1 MIKKIVLKLS
11 NPFKQ
16 EDEICK
22 SEERAIF
29 IVKDMMANISEYEM
43 IDLEFI
49 KQEIKDII
57 AATQI
62 DESISLEIIVDDSY
76 GRIDVSSS
84 ILQVI
89 LDLLNNSLIAF
100 DDNSRRKEIKLQL
113 MANEYGLE
121 VGCCDNAKIQ
131 NKELESKRRDT
142 ALFVSREIIKTIFDG
157 KMNPCSREY
166 SRSERYPADNSG
178 KTCFYIA
185 IPYSSRCILKEGY
198 E

>member
-1 MIKKIVLKLS
+1 MIRKIVSKLS
-11 NPFKQ
+11 NPFKA
-16 EDEICK
+16 ENEICK
-22 SEERAIF
+22 SEEKAIA
-29 IVKDMMANISEYEM
+29 IVEDMMANMSQYEL
-43 IDLEFI
+43 IDLESI
-49 KQEIKDII
+49 VQEIKKII
-57 AATQI
+57 TVTQN
-62 DESISLEIIVDDSY
+62 DENITLEIIIDDSH
-76 GRIDVSSS
+76 GRIDISSS

-89 LDLLNNSLIAF
+89 LDLLNNSLTAF
-100 DDNSRRKEIKLQL
+100 DDDSNRKEIKLQF

-131 NKELESKRRDT
+131 DQEVEYKRRDT
-142 ALFVSREIIKTIFDG
+142 ALLVSREIIKTIFDG

-185 IPYSSRCILKEGY
+185 IPYSSSCQLKEGY